1 MYREWRRAADK
12 MRPVGRLR
20 LLAGGSD
27 QCATAAGRGG
37 GEVNLNVHK
46 ESLESFSWTPES
58 I

>member
-27 QCATAAGRGG
+27 QCATAPDGG
-37 GEVNLNVHK
+37 GGGGGVNLNVHK
-46 ESLESFSWTPES
+46 ESLESFS
-58 I
+58 

>member
-27 QCATAAGRGG
+27 QCATAPGGEGGRG
-37 GEVNLNVHK
+37 VNLNVHK
-46 ESLESFSWTPES
+46 ESLESFS
-58 I
+58 